1 VSRAGGEQPRSHL
14 VGLVWDP
21 VVEISYRPVAQHDIQ
36 HDLEFDLAKLAA
48 ERAAESYAKRFAEY
62 EYKATWVSSS
72 RVELGF
78 TVMGKRLTGAMTVRT
93 RKLEL
98 ELDVPLMFRPFR
110 GKALEI
116 IEREARVWLEKAK
129 NGELT

>member
-1 VSRAGGEQPRSHL
+1 M
-14 VGLVWDP
+14 
-21 VVEISYRPVAQHDIQ
+21 AQHEIQ
-36 HDLEFDLAKLAA
+36 HDLDFDLAKLAA

-62 EYKATWVSSS
+62 DYKATWVSSS

-78 TVMGKRLTGAMTVRT
+78 TVMGKRLTGAMNVKA
-93 RKLEL
+93 RKVELEL
-98 ELDVPLMFRPFR
+98 EVPLVFRPFR

-129 NGELT
+129 NGELS